1 MIEQQEKLN
10 LCWKKTPPVILQT
23 ESAECGLAALLM
35 VFNHYGI
42 AIDLV
47 HLRNQHAISSHGLN
61 LVHINQIAQHYQFDT
76 HPVSIE
82 MEEVSQLRLPCILH
96 WDLTHFVVLIK
107 VSRNRYVIH
116 DPALGR
122 VVLSAKKF
130 SEHFT
135 GVALQLWP
143 GTRFKKAEIPVEK
156 IKIWHLFG
164 NITGLKAALI
174 NVFCLSLLVELFTLL
189 MPIGNQLIMDHVIPA
204 QDSGLLTVICG
215 AMLLMVVTQALITLL
230 RSWLVLITGM
240 QIQLQWRRGIF
251 DHLLKLPL
259 LWFEKRKLGD
269 IQSRFGSLDAIRE
282 TFTTNAVQ
290 LILDVIMVAGATVM
304 MVAYSPLLFLL
315 VFSFSMIYIVMRILT
330 FNYYR
335 RIAEEQIIKTASQHS
350 HFMETLYGIAT
361 IKSMNMHE
369 QRAGRWFNLN
379 ISELNIGIKN
389 AKFGLIY
396 NAVYTLIGSLD
407 NVLILW
413 IGTHGV
419 MGGEL
424 SLGMLL
430 AFSYYRSEFSARTGN
445 IINML
450 LELKMIGLHKERVS
464 DILLTENEDI
474 AVMSPQKTI
483 ANGITIHAENIT
495 FRYDDFTPAVFER
508 LSIAIPAGKSLAIIG
523 ASGCG
528 KTTLLK
534 VLCGL
539 IVPSHGHV
547 TINGIELGKFGLKNY
562 RENIACV
569 LQDDKLLSGTIEEN
583 ISAFSTRID
592 QQWLI
597 ECAKL
602 ASIHDDIMALPM
614 QYSTYLSEL
623 GGSISG
629 GQKQRL
635 MIARA
640 LYRRPRILFMDES
653 TSHLDAE
660 NEARINLAIAAMN
673 ITRVIVAHR
682 QSTVDSA
689 DEVFDMCAFNT
700 KV

>member
-1 MIEQQEKLN
+1 M
-10 LCWKKTPPVILQT
+10 PPVILQT

-35 VFNHYGI
+35 VFNHYGLTM
-42 AIDLV
+42 DLI

-61 LVHINQIAQHYQFDT
+61 LVSINQIARHYQFDT

-82 MEEVSQLRLPCILH
+82 MAEISQLRLPCILH

-107 VSRNRYVIH
+107 VTKNRYVIH

-122 VVLSAKKF
+122 VVLSANKF

-135 GVALQLWP
+135 GIALQLWP
-143 GTRFKKAEIPVEK
+143 GTRFKKDEVPVEK
-156 IKIWHLFG
+156 IKMRQLFG
-164 NITGLKAALI
+164 SITGLKAALI
-174 NVFCLSLLVELFTLL
+174 KVFCLSLLVELFTLL

-215 AMLLMVVTQALITLL
+215 AMLLMVVTQALIMLL

-240 QIQLQWRRGIF
+240 QIQLQWRQGIF

-269 IQSRFGSLDAIRE
+269 IQSRFASLDAIRE

-304 MVAYSPLLFLL
+304 MMAYSPLLFFL
-315 VFSFSMIYIVMRILT
+315 VLSFSLIYVVMRILT

-335 RIAEEQIIKTASQHS
+335 RISEEQIIKTASQHS

-361 IKSMNMHE
+361 VKSMNMHE

-379 ISELNIGIKN
+379 VSELNIGIKN
-389 AKFGLIY
+389 AKFSFVY
-396 NAVYTLIGSLD
+396 NAAYTLIGSLD

-413 IGTHGV
+413 IGTYGV

-430 AFSYYRSEFSARTGN
+430 AFSYYRSEFSTRTGN

-450 LELKMIGLHKERVS
+450 LELKMISLHKERVS
-464 DILLTENEDI
+464 DILLTPTEDI
-474 AVMSPQKTI
+474 ATI
-483 ANGITIHAENIT
+483 FPAKNSDISFNIRAENLS
-495 FRYDDFTPAVFER
+495 FRYDDFTPTVFDQ
-508 LSIAIPAGKSLAIIG
+508 LSIVIPAGKSVAIVG

-539 IVPSHGHV
+539 ILPSSGLI
-547 TINGIELGKFGLKNY
+547 TLNGIELRKFGLKNY

-583 ISAFSTRID
+583 ISAFSSQLDRE
-592 QQWLI
+592 WLVK
-597 ECAKL
+597 CAEL

-640 LYRRPRILFMDES
+640 LYRRPKILFMDES
-653 TSHLDAE
+653 TSHLDAF
-660 NEARINLAIAAMN
+660 NEARINQAIAAMN

-682 QSTVDSA
+682 QSTIDSA
-689 DEVFDMCAFNT
+689 DEVFDMSVNNIRI
-700 KV
+700 